1 MLSVGISTLCG
12 LMESLALNGVHSH
25 IKSKKKKNQDKKA
38 IMTAVASYRSDRE
51 KYVVPLSFG

>member
-1 MLSVGISTLCG
+1 MGISTLCG

-25 IKSKKKKNQDKKA
+25 IKSKKKKKNQDKKA

>member
-25 IKSKKKKNQDKKA
+25 IKSKKKKKKDKKA

-51 KYVVPLSFG
+51 K